1 MAKRSKSYR
10 RKSYRRKS
18 SYRLMGGNGAAEYA
32 QSVYGS
38 GSEQHAISN
47 TNNQIHMN
55 KMGGGN
61 VAIPI
66 VGGNV
71 AIPIVGGNV
80 AIPIVGGDVAIP
92 IVGGDVAMPM
102 VDGNVAMPMVD
113 GNSNVGGFGMADAIV
128 PAGFL
133 LANTRYSRSIGK
145 RVGQGVG
152 RVSQGI
158 RNISGKVRNSI
169 PRFTRRGG
177 RRYR

>member
-18 SYRLMGGNGAAEYA
+18 SYKRMGGSGAAEYA
-32 QSVYGS
+32 QSLYGS
-38 GSEQHAISN
+38 GSEQHAISD

-80 AIPIVGGDVAIP
+80 AMPIVG
-92 IVGGDVAMPM
+92 
-102 VDGNVAMPMVD
+102 GNVAMPIVGDISGNVAMPIVG

-133 LANTRYSRSIGK
+133 LANARYSRSIGK

-152 RVSQGI
+152 RFSQGI

-177 RRYR
+177 KHYRE

>member
-18 SYRLMGGNGAAEYA
+18 SYKRMGGSGAAEYA
-32 QSVYGS
+32 QSLYGS
-38 GSEQHAISN
+38 GSEQHAISD

-71 AIPIVGGNV
+71 AMPIVGD
-80 AIPIVGGDVAIP
+80 IS
-92 IVGGDVAMPM
+92 
-102 VDGNVAMPMVD
+102 GNVAMPIVG

-133 LANTRYSRSIGK
+133 LANARYSRSIGK

-152 RVSQGI
+152 RFSQGI

-177 RRYR
+177 KHYRE